1 MQLSKEI
8 CLSQGRVLQL
18 RRKYMY
24 NMETIVFVSRR
35 PKQRMDSHTLSINFS
50 VWDYPATFEDDID
63 PVGLDDSSTL
73 VQ

>member
-1 MQLSKEI
+1 
-8 CLSQGRVLQL
+8 
-18 RRKYMY
+18 
-24 NMETIVFVSRR
+24 
-35 PKQRMDSHTLSINFS
+35 MDSHTLSINFS